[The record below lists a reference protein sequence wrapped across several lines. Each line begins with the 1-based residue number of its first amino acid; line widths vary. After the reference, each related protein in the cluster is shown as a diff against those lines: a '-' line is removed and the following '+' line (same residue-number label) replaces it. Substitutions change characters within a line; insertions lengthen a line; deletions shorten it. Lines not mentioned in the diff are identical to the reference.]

1 MFSKSLYNKFLESV
15 ANIIAEFRLHTNYLH
30 TNSIIYSINFFIQLN
45 YLFSLYLYTLYIIQS
60 GDIELNPGSKSSL
73 LSGLSIGML
82 LESSL
87 FKRQSYKMVMTI
99 LWDWCL
105 KG

>member
-15 ANIIAEFRLHTNYLH
+15 ANIIAEFRLHTN
-30 TNSIIYSINFFIQLN
+30 SILYSINFFIQLN

-60 GDIELNPGSKSSL
+60 GDIELNPGPKSSL
-73 LSGLSIGML
+73 SSGPSIGML

-87 FKRQSYKMVMTI
+87 FKRQFYKMVMTI